1 MNAEWW
7 EKAKDIFE
15 DAIELPLEARSGYLS
30 QACGEDTPL
39 RLEVDGLLA
48 ADAELGSFLDPGW
61 LAPFSP
67 FTAVTPQPEFELAP
81 GDMVSGRFKI
91 VRPLGDGGM
100 GRVYEAHDS
109 VLGVAVALKTLRPEI
124 SGSPEVLFRFR
135 QEVRIAHRITHP
147 NVCRTYHLDHE
158 VRQTGHDQNLS
169 IDLMFLTMEFL
180 EGETLQQ
187 VLKRSGRLTP
197 ERALQVARQ
206 IAEGIDAAH
215 RMGIVHRDIKPG
227 NVMICPAATRP
238 GSGVSGDARQEDRV
252 VVTDFGLAKFEAGAV
267 GGDLS
272 SMSHPGRAMGTLA
285 YMSPEQLHGGEVG
298 PATDIYAFG
307 LVLYEM
313 VTGVKAFPD
322 SGTIAAAFRR
332 ATDFPPS
339 PRAVMNELPAAWE
352 VAVLG
357 CLQIE
362 PGARFQHATKVIDIL
377 DGVTVQSAGM
387 HLWKRPTTPR
397 SEWQSTWRS
406 GLQGPIGMRR
416 GILGVVML
424 AVVSLLAGGLRLWSS
439 RGDASVAPGTLVFLA
454 PVKNETGE
462 KPLDNVTELVRAGL
476 EQSAHINLLDSARTG
491 DILQQ
496 MTKPP
501 DTVIDP
507 SSAREIAMRAGAIRV
522 VFATVKGAGGKYN
535 LDIDIQQPDSTPKRY
550 RDHWTKSFA
559 WKSDDSTTKEG
570 AIPRE
575 MLTAVRAASDWI
587 RHQVGESANDIAQL
601 DVPPGDVTTENW
613 DALEDFAYAERLLA
627 KHDKD
632 AAIRMLQ
639 NATEKDP
646 HFALAYATLA
656 DNLMSEFRVEEARIA
671 YGKAVAF
678 EQEGRLT
685 SRERYFIVATRAND
699 TEDYQVALDA
709 LKNYTDLYPND
720 YRGWFYLSY
729 PLIEL
734 GRAEDAAFALRKA
747 AAVHPDGG
755 AALIAA
761 AVGEISA
768 DRIDAARID
777 VRQAAVEGASDEVPY
792 VVGMINFLEGRFD
805 DAETSFRRLESAHSP
820 VYQAV
825 GYSLLASVMAERDL
839 TTDAIKV
846 LDESIEHSEHFGD
859 KASVTAALLS
869 KAYLLCRLERYQD
882 CFQTLDLDETT
893 TTDPSQIIAKSF
905 VLGTAARSRSAA
917 VRVESAS
924 RLQILASLAN
934 GQSNDVLAALARL
947 RTEGELQGARGNWR
961 SALEAFRKADRLDA
975 TIADRTYLGRAL
987 ASAAEHEHDSAA
999 ARSLRSQAMAAFR
1012 RTLQHPG
1019 HLWHEAWLYSPGLLA
1034 DEMQLYL
1041 NLCTAGS
1048 NDDDFCAVAGGH
1060 YRSLRAEQP

>member
-1 MNAEWW
+1 MNAAWW
-7 EKAKDIFE
+7 ERAKNIFD
-15 DAIELPLEARSGYLS
+15 DAIELPFDAQSEYLS
-30 QACGEDTPL
+30 QACGEDTAL
-39 RLEVDGLLA
+39 RLEVDELLA

-67 FTAVTPQPEFELAP
+67 FIAMDPQPEFKLAP

-158 VRQTGHDQNLS
+158 VRQTGHDQNPA

-187 VLKRSGRLTP
+187 ILKRGGRLTP
-197 ERALQVARQ
+197 ERALEVARQ
-206 IAEGIDAAH
+206 MADGIDAAH
-215 RMGIVHRDIKPG
+215 RVGIVHRDIKPG
-227 NVMICPAATRP
+227 NVMICPPPTGL
-238 GSGVSGDARQEDRV
+238 GSGVAGGARREDRV
-252 VVTDFGLAKFEAGAV
+252 VVTDFGLAKFEAGAA
-267 GGDLS
+267 GGDSS
-272 SMSHPGRAMGTLA
+272 SMSRPGRAMGTLA

-298 PATDIYAFG
+298 PTTDIYAFG

-322 SGTIAAAFRR
+322 SGTTAAAFRR
-332 ATDFPPS
+332 ATDLPTS
-339 PRAVMNELPAAWE
+339 PRAVIHELPAAWE
-352 VAVLG
+352 EAVLG

-362 PGARFQHATKVIDIL
+362 PNARFQHATEVIDIL
-377 DGVTVQSAGM
+377 DGVTAKSAEL
-387 HLWKRPTTPR
+387 HLQKWPATRR
-397 SEWQSTWRS
+397 SEWQSRWGS
-406 GLQGPIGMRR
+406 ESQGRIGKRR

-424 AVVSLLAGGLRLWSS
+424 AAVSLLVGGLRLWSM
-439 RGDASVAPGTLVFLA
+439 RGNASVSAGTLVYLA
-454 PVKNETGE
+454 PVTNETGE
-462 KPLDNVTELVRAGL
+462 KPLDTVTELVRAGL

-501 DTVIDP
+501 DTAIDP
-507 SSAREIAMRAGAIRV
+507 PSAREIAMRAGASRI
-522 VFATVKGAGGKYN
+522 VFATVKGAGGKYS

-550 RDHWTKSFA
+550 REHWTKSFQ
-559 WKSDDSTTKEG
+559 WKSDSTTKQG

-587 RHQVGESANDIAQL
+587 RYEVGESANDIARL

-632 AAIRMLQ
+632 AGIRMLQ

-656 DNLMSEFRVEEARIA
+656 DNLTSEFRVEEARIA

-709 LKNYTDLYPND
+709 LKNYTDVYPND

-734 GRAEDAAFALRKA
+734 GRADDAVFALRKA
-747 AAVHPDGG
+747 AALNPDRG

-768 DRIDAARID
+768 DRIEAARID
-777 VRQAAVEGASDEVPY
+777 VRKATVEGASDEVPY
-792 VVGMINFLEGRFD
+792 VVGIMNFLEGQFD
-805 DAETSFRRLESAHSP
+805 EAETSFRQLESVHSP
-820 VYQAV
+820 VYQTV
-825 GYSLLASVMAERDL
+825 GYSLLASVMAERDR

-846 LDESIEHSEHFGD
+846 LDESIEHSKHAGD
-859 KASVTAALLS
+859 KASVTGGLLS

-893 TTDPSQIIAKSF
+893 TTDPGQIIAKSF
-905 VLGTAARSRSAA
+905 VLGTAARSRSAS
-917 VRVESAS
+917 VRGEIAT
-924 RLQILASLAN
+924 RLQILANLAN
-934 GQSNDVLAALARL
+934 GQSDDVLATLARL
-947 RTEGELQGARGNWR
+947 RTEGELQGARGDWR

-975 TIADRTYLGRAL
+975 TVADRTYLGRAL
-987 ASAAEHEHDSAA
+987 ASAAEHEHDPTA

-1019 HLWHEAWLYSPGLLA
+1019 HFWHEAWLYPPGLLA

-1041 NLCTAGS
+1041 NLCTAGF